1 MPSKPPSR
9 HRLDQRHALAAPVAD
24 GGDHDALERTF
35 ILPFDPGGV
44 HRREQLFATERKR
57 GKRDIHGELR
67 LEAMPENAA
76 RCSHRHVGQG
86 CEPARSSPVAGC
98 APVAPEITAMSA
110 GAGGGKSRCHIRAS
124 AAVIAPAGRLERSD
138 NTPDSRASGLA
149 LRASAWPRASRTR
162 NAPSEPSN
170 MCPPAS

>member
-24 GGDHDALERTF
+24 GGNHDALERTF

-67 LEAMPENAA
+67 LEAMAENAA
-76 RCSHRHVGQG
+76 GCSHRHVGQG
-86 CEPARSSPVAGC
+86 FEPGALLAGC
-98 APVAPEITAMSA
+98 PPVAPEITAMPA
-110 GAGGGKSRCHIRAS
+110 GAGGGTSRCHIRAS

-162 NAPSEPSN
+162 NAP
-170 MCPPAS
+170 